1 MKNIDTAPLS
11 VDPTTGS
18 HATVTGRSRRHLTI
32 AVVAL
37 GLAVGLTGCGLSSD
51 NLTATDENAADQ
63 PAVEAP
69 AAEPAPE
76 ATPEAP
82 PAPAGGTR
90 ANPFPVGTT
99 VSNEDWSLVLGT
111 PREAW
116 GEISAENQFNSPPEA
131 GLEFWIVPVTATYQG
146 ATSGTPWLDITV
158 KFVGDDSV
166 TYEDYCGV
174 IPGDLDEVGELYA
187 GGVAEGNVCVAVPAG
202 APGLWTATT
211 GWGEPSFFTAR

>member
-1 MKNIDTAPLS
+1 MKNIDTSPLS

-51 NLTATDENAADQ
+51 NLTATGENAADQ

-187 GGVAEGNVCVAVPAG
+187 GGVAEGNVCIAVPAG